1 MTIRFS
7 NTTVKISFLFAF
19 SLTVFALC
27 DRTNIILYNIVS
39 ALFHE
44 TGHLLSLF
52 FFKEKPEM
60 IRFTPFGMKIQRKS
74 GDTMS
79 FLGETVTALAGPFMN
94 FLLAL
99 ILFAFQKLWGFRLG
113 EIIEIN
119 IVLGALNLLI
129 CEPLDGYRALKF
141 IMLKKISEEKTEIF
155 LKISSLIVIFP
166 VSVAGFLVLIKSGYN
181 FSLLLVA
188 VYLCSFIIVR
198 QKR

>member
-52 FFKEKPEM
+52 FFGEKPEM

-99 ILFAFQKLWGFRLG
+99 ILLAFQKLWGFRLG

-119 IVLGALNLLI
+119 IALGALNLLI

-188 VYLCSFIIVR
+188 VYLCSFIIIR

>member
-1 MTIRFS
+1 
-7 NTTVKISFLFAF
+7 
-19 SLTVFALC
+19 
-27 DRTNIILYNIVS
+27 
-39 ALFHE
+39 
-44 TGHLLSLF
+44 
-52 FFKEKPEM
+52 
-60 IRFTPFGMKIQRKS
+60 
-74 GDTMS
+74 MS

-166 VSVAGFLVLIKSGYN
+166 VGVAGFLVLIKSGYN

-188 VYLCSFIIVR
+188 VYLCSFIIIR